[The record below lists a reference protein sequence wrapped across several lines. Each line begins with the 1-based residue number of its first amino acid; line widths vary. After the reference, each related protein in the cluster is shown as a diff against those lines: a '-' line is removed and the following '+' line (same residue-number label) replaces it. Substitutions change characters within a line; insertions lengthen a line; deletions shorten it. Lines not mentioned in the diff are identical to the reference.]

1 MSEAIFYCDE
11 LNDHVV
17 FKIVTK
23 IVFHIALTYLFI
35 TLLVHFKPL
44 EIIVQVLNG

>member
-1 MSEAIFYCDE
+1 MSEAIYYCDE
-11 LNDHVV
+11 LNLHLS

-23 IVFHIALTYLFI
+23 IVFYIALTYPFI
-35 TLLVHFKPL
+35 ILLVHFKPL